1 MLSLLEGDVVTS
13 VPPSISQSFP
23 SELQDFFARYGSY
36 CTVYALT
43 PSILPSLFFHS
54 SSFPSLFSHPFF
66 LLHYS
71 HTPSSL
77 HYSLTPSY
85 PHYFLTFP
93 SFITPSPPSSFF
105 SLFPHPLLP
114 SLSPTP
120 LPSEFPHP
128 LLSSL
133 FPHPSSLHHSLIPF
147 SFIILSPPLLS
158 FITPSPLLPFLYY
171 FLTPFFFPSL
181 FFLPLLPSII
191 PSPSLPFVTPSP
203 PSSFHF
209 FHPLYPSSLPH
220 PLLASFILLSPS
232 TSFLPLFTHP
242 TFLHYGGAFLTPSLP
257 CWRKLPPSPSLLS
270 SLLYLS
276 SVVISTIFLCSTCE

>member
-147 SFIILSPPLLS
+147 SFIILSPPLL
-158 FITPSPLLPFLYY
+158 FLYY
-171 FLTPFFFPSL
+171 SLTSSS
-181 FFLPLLPSII
+181 LPLLFPHPLFLSYII
-191 PSPSLPFVTPSP
+191 LSP
-203 PSSFHF
+203 PSSFH
-209 FHPLYPSSLPH
+209 YS
-220 PLLASFILLSPS
+220 
-232 TSFLPLFTHP
+232 
-242 TFLHYGGAFLTPSLP
+242 LTPSSFRHSLTPFVLP
-257 CWRKLPPSPSLLS
+257 FFSPPLPFITPSPPSCFLHSSFTLDFLPTIIHSPHLPSLWRDLPHALS
-270 SLLYLS
+270 
-276 SVVISTIFLCSTCE
+276 